1 MCTANTR
8 DNESILRL
16 LLNDIQARAY
26 TLGANELIMLAY
38 PSTRRPNSALVEKLG
53 YRELPTKLPG
63 VDATQYAKKLGSATE
78 SNRAN
83 DNIATDSS
91 EKNNSAITG
100 IAIAALL
107 STFILAAFGFV
118 GNFMGFE
125 VLPSSATDN
134 RGVGA
139 PLSVEEVLRL
149 KEDEKLKRS
158 RIDGEQTTRQW
169 EELGD
174 EERRE
179 EAALMKIIQ
188 GQDVRIRPTTR

>member
-1 MCTANTR
+1 
-8 DNESILRL
+8 
-16 LLNDIQARAY
+16 
-26 TLGANELIMLAY
+26 
-38 PSTRRPNSALVEKLG
+38 
-53 YRELPTKLPG
+53 
-63 VDATQYAKKLGSATE
+63 
-78 SNRAN
+78 
-83 DNIATDSS
+83 
-91 EKNNSAITG
+91 
-100 IAIAALL
+100 
-107 STFILAAFGFV
+107 
-118 GNFMGFE
+118 MGFE